1 MTYTWHL
8 VGLSSQWMGECHSW
22 PHSDSRRCPWWC
34 VGVCYHE
41 CDQYCSCY
49 LGLSFPS
56 CSTGPVKLCW
66 PAACWREMVW
76 PPALR
81 QVTVGRG
88 SPADGQVQ
96 TSTFTQY
103 MVLRVCFGHSL
114 PDHTSLL
121 CVILTLARCNEL
133 ILNCWPLTW
142 QKMEVVS
149 PALLSSRLSLVL
161 VKEGAVT
168 TFRITS
174 CNVMFLKGS
183 DIQLQSNIIDSGC
196 IV

>member
-1 MTYTWHL
+1 MTYTWHS

-103 MVLRVCFGHSL
+103 MVLRVCFGHSFTL
-114 PDHTSLL
+114 PYEFALCYPYSSSMQWAHPQLL
-121 CVILTLARCNEL
+121 TFNMTEDGGGVPCSSVQPTLAGVGEGG
-133 ILNCWPLTW
+133 
-142 QKMEVVS
+142 
-149 PALLSSRLSLVL
+149 SSHN
-161 VKEGAVT
+161 
-168 TFRITS
+168 IQ
-174 CNVMFLKGS
+174 NHFL
-183 DIQLQSNIIDSGC
+183 
-196 IV
+196 